1 MGGDKQHVTHWTLQT
16 NDKSSCHEARTLD
29 SNRKSM
35 AGKLVARNG
44 KDAKEQDEVQHLSQ
58 GLSSNKEAMKQL
70 QETQDATLCEIENER
85 PELSVK
91 MQEIDTL
98 HTAAVQRVREREQF
112 EEIREQKEQH
122 QKKLK
127 STLDETIHEPS
138 KHGVRHQ
145 TTT

>member
-44 KDAKEQDEVQHLSQ
+44 KDAKEQYEVQHLSQ

-98 HTAAVQRVREREQF
+98 HTAAVQKF
-112 EEIREQKEQH
+112 ENENNLKRSGNKTNNTR
-122 QKKLK
+122 KKLK
-127 STLDETIHEPS
+127 STFDETIHEPS

>member
-29 SNRKSM
+29 SKEYG
-35 AGKLVARNG
+35 GKACCSEF
-44 KDAKEQDEVQHLSQ
+44 EQDEVQHLSQ

-98 HTAAVQRVREREQF
+98 HTAAVQKF
-112 EEIREQKEQH
+112 ENENNLKRSGNKTNNTR
-122 QKKLK
+122 KKLK
-127 STLDETIHEPS
+127 STFDETIHEPS